1 MRRLALAAGFLLP
14 LPCAVLALALP
25 AAATERELTGERA
38 FVTVRQLDAL
48 GPRPA
53 GSATERLAAAL
64 VERKLRA
71 LGYRVVVQPFS
82 LPRAGISRNV
92 VALTNGPA
100 RVVLV
105 AHLDGVRAGP
115 AANDNGSGV
124 AMLLELAR
132 ALRDTQ
138 GILLAATGAEERV
151 ETGSRI
157 HLGAQRLLR
166 GLGSAVRLAAVLDM
180 VGYGPMLTVRGIE
193 PEPNGSAAALLG
205 QARRTGVRAFYL
217 RDRGESDHAEL
228 TRGGIPAAWIEWR
241 EDPCWHRA
249 CDRFR
254 RVDPAR
260 MQAAGELVLAA
271 ARAALR
277 G

>member
-14 LPCAVLALALP
+14 LPCALLVLALP
-25 AAATERELTGERA
+25 AAATERELSGERA
-38 FVTVRQLDAL
+38 FATVRQLDAL

-53 GSATERLAAAL
+53 GSATERRASALA
-64 VERKLRA
+64 EGELRA
-71 LGYRVVVQPFS
+71 LGYRVVVQPFA
-82 LPRAGISRNV
+82 LPRGGVSRNV
-92 VALTNGPA
+92 VGLTGGPA

-105 AHLDGVRAGP
+105 AHVDGVRAGP

-124 AMLLELAR
+124 AVLLELAR
-132 ALRDTQ
+132 ALR
-138 GILLAATGAEERV
+138 GRPGVVLAVTGAEERV
-151 ETGSRI
+151 ETRSRI

-166 GLGSAVRLAAVLDM
+166 GLGSSVRLAVALDM
-180 VGYGPMLTVRGIE
+180 LGYGPMLTVRGVE
-193 PEPNGSAAALLG
+193 AEPNRSAAALLE
-205 QARRTGVRAFYL
+205 QARTAGVRAFYL

-228 TRGGIPAAWIEWR
+228 TRGGIPAAWVEWR
-241 EDPCWHRA
+241 DDPCWHRA

-260 MQAAGELVLAA
+260 MQTAGELVLAA
-271 ARAALR
+271 ARAVLR